1 MPSESSSANAKK
13 KVCLLG
19 AFGVGKT
26 SLVQRFVYSEF
37 DDSYHSTIGVK
48 VDKKVI
54 EIEGN
59 ELTLVLW
66 DVAGEEEFFQIP
78 DSYVEGAHGFLFV
91 ADGTREESL
100 HTLRTVRA
108 RFQESLGPRPEV
120 VLLNK
125 CDLAESWV
133 ITEEVEKEFS
143 EANIPLLCTSAADGR
158 NVEKAFE
165 MLGRQLLGK
174 E

>member
-1 MPSESSSANAKK
+1 
-13 KVCLLG
+13 
-19 AFGVGKT
+19 
-26 SLVQRFVYSEF
+26 VQRFVYSEF
-37 DDSYHSTIGVK
+37 DESYHSTIGVK
-48 VDKKVI
+48 VDKKLI
-54 EIEGN
+54 DIDGC

-91 ADGTREESL
+91 ADGTREETL
-100 HTLRTVRA
+100 QTLRTVRA

-120 VLLNK
+120 ILLNK

-133 ITEEVEKEFS
+133 VTEDVEKEFS
-143 EANIPLLCTSAADGR
+143 EAGVAFLCTSAADGR
-158 NVEKAFE
+158 NVERAFE
-165 MLGRQLLGK
+165 MLGRQLLGA

>member
-1 MPSESSSANAKK
+1 MPSDSSSAKK
-13 KVCLLG
+13 KICLLG

-54 EIEGN
+54 EIEGR
-59 ELTLVLW
+59 ELILVIW

-91 ADGTREESL
+91 ADGTREETL
-100 HTLRTVRA
+100 QTLRTVRT
-108 RFQESLGPRPEV
+108 RFQDSLGPLPEV

-125 CDLAESWV
+125 CDLADSWV
-133 ITEEVEKEFS
+133 ITEEVEQEFS
-143 EANIPLLCTSAADGR
+143 NAGVPFLCTSAADGR
-158 NVEKAFE
+158 NVERAFE
-165 MLGRQLLGK
+165 MLGQQLLDA